1 MPQKKLTTLALKINP
16 PPRSATMQHTDEA
29 LIEAIRAGGNRQEQG
44 IRNLYD
50 QFFYLTRDGRKK
62 YPTLDESDL
71 VTAYNSAVI
80 SLRKQLLTGAFRG
93 DSALGTYFT
102 RIFTN
107 KCIDLLRKQK
117 SGVQTTPYEYAPE
130 VEDKTPNALNRLIQS
145 DQLERVRRQLQAIG
159 EVCKQILLDSEYY
172 GYSAEEIAA
181 RIGFSNAA
189 SVNSKK
195 YSCLQKLREA
205 LQASA

>member
-1 MPQKKLTTLALKINP
+1 
-16 PPRSATMQHTDEA
+16 MQHTDEA
-29 LIEAIRAGGNRQEQG
+29 LIEAIHAGGSRQELG

-80 SLRKQLLTGAFRG
+80 SLRKQLLTGKFRG
-93 DSALGTYFT
+93 DSALATYFT

-117 SGVQTTPYEYAPE
+117 SGLQTTPYEYAPE
-130 VEDKTPNALNRLIQS
+130 VEDKTPNALHRLIQS
-145 DQLERVRRQLQAIG
+145 DQLERVRRQLQVLG
-159 EVCKQILLDSEYY
+159 EVCKQILLDSEYH
-172 GYSAEEIAA
+172 GYSSEEIAT

-205 LQASA
+205 LQASS